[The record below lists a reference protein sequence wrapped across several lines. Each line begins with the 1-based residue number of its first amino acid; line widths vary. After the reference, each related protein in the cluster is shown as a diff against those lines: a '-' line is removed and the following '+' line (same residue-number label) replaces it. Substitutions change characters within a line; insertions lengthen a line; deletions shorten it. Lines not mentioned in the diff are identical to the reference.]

1 MILASLKHYE
11 ISDIYVGASPGR
23 IRRLRDQVGEL
34 GWVPVPSPMDSYD
47 DPDVNPIGWVSA
59 GSAPIAKRCSRTAPR
74 PSWVPLPSSG
84 SALGPLRPAG
94 V

>member
-47 DPDVNPIGWVSA
+47 DPDVNPYRLGL
-59 GSAPIAKRCSRTAPR
+59 SRF
-74 PSWVPLPSSG
+74 
-84 SALGPLRPAG
+84 GPNCEEMFSDGP
-94 V
+94 